1 MSVNND
7 NGPEIGTDD
16 LDSVG
21 FESQQLLKDIEREFE
36 TLKEQEAAF
45 TSADDSRKREKF
57 AKKVRGCGMCLEIV
71 FALIGVLGEKAYRVL
86 STKR

>member
-21 FESQQLLKDIEREFE
+21 FESQQLLKDIEKEFE

-45 TSADDSRKREKF
+45 TSADDSVNEKSS
-57 AKKVRGCGMCLEIV
+57 LEEV
-71 FALIGVLGEKAYRVL
+71 
-86 STKR
+86 